1 MQYNSNMF
9 PYNQTNIGA
18 MPQMPPN
25 YPWMP
30 SNFTPVIPNNTQGGN
45 LQAAQNISQ
54 QMQQAF
60 DFIPVNSFDDVKSFY
75 VKPNERYWFRFQ
87 NDPIIALKFADS
99 AGIAE
104 IKYFNITE
112 FSPQAQNNVQA
123 QNQQFAPLEAVQQ
136 MQEKIK
142 QLENQINEF
151 KGANYN
157 EQSAEQVSRTTNA
170 NTGTKSTSARNGST
184 SATSK

>member
-1 MQYNSNMF
+1 MYNSNMF

-18 MPQMPPN
+18 MPQMPSN

-30 SNFTPVIPNNTQGGN
+30 SNFTPVVPNNNQVGN
-45 LQAAQNISQ
+45 LQTAQNISQ

-112 FSPQAQNNVQA
+112 FSPQAQSNVQA
-123 QNQQFAPLEAVQQ
+123 QNQQFAPLETVQQ

-142 QLENQINEF
+142 QLENQLNEF

-184 SATSK
+184 NTASK